1 MGNILGY
8 TPFSS
13 RLKKEFLMLRQIKIG
28 VTLTSPDGA
37 RGSSSA
43 MTHEEI
49 QHLVDKRTLARHA
62 KEFAASDKIRKKL
75 ADAGVVLEDKPDG
88 TTSWR
93 TM

>member
-1 MGNILGY
+1 
-8 TPFSS
+8 
-13 RLKKEFLMLRQIKIG
+13 
-28 VTLTSPDGA
+28 
-37 RGSSSA
+37 

-49 QHLVDKRTLARHA
+49 QHLVDERTLARHA
-62 KEFAASDKIRKKL
+62 KEFAASDKICKKL